1 MTGQSSYRLYSDL
14 LYSLFNWFSGFL
26 NVYGLFYLNLPEE
39 GTLVFSDPTNR
50 KHICLLSLCS
60 LTWIKNIVF
69 HVLCQVNLNRKVL
82 INNYHFNFKTE
93 FML

>member
-39 GTLVFSDPTNR
+39 GTLVFSDPPTE
-50 KHICLLSLCS
+50 
-60 LTWIKNIVF
+60 NIYAY
-69 HVLCQVNLNRKVL
+69 
-82 INNYHFNFKTE
+82 YHCVH
-93 FML
+93 LPG